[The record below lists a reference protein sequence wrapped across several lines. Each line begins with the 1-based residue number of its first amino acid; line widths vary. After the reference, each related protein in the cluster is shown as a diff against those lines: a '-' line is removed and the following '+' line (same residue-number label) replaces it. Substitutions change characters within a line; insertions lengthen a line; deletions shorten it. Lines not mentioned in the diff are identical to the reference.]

1 MKNLLLQ
8 YKKACY
14 YYGKNHKKTDAN
26 WGKFRK
32 IKNIFDFLMN
42 GHVSLI
48 KNNVSPELSS
58 SLQFSEMVKWM
69 KLRYEHNYVYPYDVC
84 VIKSIP
90 PHVKPIAS
98 VTPDYRN
105 ILEGNLVQKQ
115 IQIQESQLD
124 DDFKHALQIQLDSIL
139 ELVKKITQELQ
150 LRKDNND
157 RNRLLIK
164 YIDRI
169 KNMPVESF
177 DEALQR
183 ILFFNGLFWQ
193 NMHRHN
199 GIGRLD
205 LLLYPYYKND
215 CQKGILTYESA
226 KAMLCDFLAILGS
239 DMSAKSLGELIG
251 DTGQVI
257 ILGGIDKDCNLVE
270 NDITYL
276 LLDIFKE
283 SPMPDPKLLLRVNAN
298 TTDMVWQKAIEAIT
312 RGSGSPLII
321 NEDMVIPQMVGFG
334 YAPADCYNFGTSA
347 CWEPLIIGKS
357 LDQNNAIRN
366 ITIVDALF
374 DPLRNSIANN
384 FDEFIVDV
392 KKAINSII
400 ADFDLNIQFD
410 YSSLFSLYFDD
421 CIANNKD
428 FGNGGARYNYHG
440 LLIVGLPNLVNSL
453 LNIKEYVFKKRMYSL
468 LDCLECIN
476 SNYVGHEDML
486 RLFRSGDSKFGR
498 SIESV
503 VNLTNELMSEISKAV
518 SKRTIKGSRIKVG
531 FSSPSY
537 IGLAKEYPASLDG
550 RKKGE
555 PFAVHISPIS
565 SRIDISEIL
574 DFASKLDYR
583 DNRING
589 NVVDFIL
596 PATYVKMPDK
606 LVSIIRNAC
615 AKGVFELQLNVL
627 DKKILLDAKANPD
640 KYPNLIVRV
649 WGFSAYFNDLP
660 QEYKDNLIA
669 RAELYE

>member
-1 MKNLLLQ
+1 M
-8 YKKACY
+8 
-14 YYGKNHKKTDAN
+14 
-26 WGKFRK
+26 
-32 IKNIFDFLMN
+32 
-42 GHVSLI
+42 
-48 KNNVSPELSS
+48 
-58 SLQFSEMVKWM
+58 
-69 KLRYEHNYVYPYDVC
+69 
-84 VIKSIP
+84 
-90 PHVKPIAS
+90 
-98 VTPDYRN
+98 
-105 ILEGNLVQKQ
+105 
-115 IQIQESQLD
+115 
-124 DDFKHALQIQLDSIL
+124 
-139 ELVKKITQELQ
+139 
-150 LRKDNND
+150 
-157 RNRLLIK
+157 
-164 YIDRI
+164 
-169 KNMPVESF
+169 
-177 DEALQR
+177 
-183 ILFFNGLFWQ
+183 
-193 NMHRHN
+193 
-199 GIGRLD
+199 
-205 LLLYPYYKND
+205 
-215 CQKGILTYESA
+215 
-226 KAMLCDFLAILGS
+226 
-239 DMSAKSLGELIG
+239 
-251 DTGQVI
+251 
-257 ILGGIDKDCNLVE
+257 
-270 NDITYL
+270 
-276 LLDIFKE
+276 
-283 SPMPDPKLLLRVNAN
+283 
-298 TTDMVWQKAIEAIT
+298 
-312 RGSGSPLII
+312 
-321 NEDMVIPQMVGFG
+321 
-334 YAPADCYNFGTSA
+334 
-347 CWEPLIIGKS
+347 
-357 LDQNNAIRN
+357 
-366 ITIVDALF
+366 
-374 DPLRNSIANN
+374 
-384 FDEFIVDV
+384 
-392 KKAINSII
+392 
-400 ADFDLNIQFD
+400 
-410 YSSLFSLYFDD
+410 FSLYFDD